1 MGLINYSN
9 ESNASPYIAK
19 EESKWVPLFGNLK

>member
-19 EESKWVPLFGNLK
+19 EEEPLIFKGGQ